1 MYIYLML
8 EYDGRNQSS
17 NCVITKNEA
26 WKTVMKLT
34 KIRALVLVLCI
45 IALCSLLLAPS
56 LLASPVPDMQTTI
69 TNAISYIENSDE
81 EYALLWLDVMYRRFE
96 IEEFAD
102 ALPRYDQMLAEQTTQ
117 WSIFDVF
124 RRISVY
130 NTPMQASVLD
140 DVGAP
145 TDIIISRAL
154 YCDRYGL
161 PLDYSTLLDNA
172 VSQGGYYLTHVLL
185 ACIWIQENGCE
196 SVLPHGFIDHVY
208 SATAVIIN
216 RNPMVV
222 NDLTLEAAAFL
233 YLAGQGERI
242 NPSFVNRVLASQ
254 NDDGGWE
261 KDPNGHDG
269 SYWHSTILGLLL
281 LLHVEAPAD
290 SYPPVL
296 ATPAQ

>member
-1 MYIYLML
+1 
-8 EYDGRNQSS
+8 
-17 NCVITKNEA
+17 
-26 WKTVMKLT
+26 MKLT
-34 KIRALVLVLCI
+34 KSRALVLAVCI
-45 IALCSLLLAPS
+45 IALCNLLFVPPLLAP
-56 LLASPVPDMQTTI
+56 PVPGMQTTI
-69 TNAISYIENSDE
+69 TDAISYLENSDE
-81 EYALLWLDVMYRRFE
+81 AYALLWLDVMYRRFG

-102 ALPRYDQMLAEQTTQ
+102 ALPRYDQMLTEQTTQ

-130 NTPMQASVLD
+130 DTPMQASVLD
-140 DVGAP
+140 YVLAP

-161 PLDYSTLLDNA
+161 PSDYSTLLDDA
-172 VSQGGYYLTHVLL
+172 VNQGGYYLTHVLL

-196 SVLPHGFIDHVY
+196 SALPHGFIDHVY
-208 SATAVIIN
+208 SATAVIVN
-216 RNPMVV
+216 RNPLVV

-242 NPSFVNRVLASQ
+242 IPSFVNRVLASQ

-261 KDPNGHDG
+261 KDPNGQEG
-269 SYWHSTILGLLL
+269 SYWHSTILGLML
-281 LLHVEAPAD
+281 LLHAEYPAD

-296 ATPAQ
+296 ATSQ

>member
-1 MYIYLML
+1 MNL
-8 EYDGRNQSS
+8 
-17 NCVITKNEA
+17 TKN
-26 WKTVMKLT
+26 
-34 KIRALVLVLCI
+34 RAIVLALCI
-45 IALCSLLLAPS
+45 IAICSLLLTPP

-69 TNAISYIENSDE
+69 TNAISNLENSDE
-81 EYALLWLDVMYRRFE
+81 AYALLWLDVMYRRFG

-102 ALPRYDQMLAEQTTQ
+102 ALRRYDQMLAEQTTQ

-130 NTPMQASVLD
+130 DTPMQASVLD
-140 DVGAP
+140 DVVLTP

-161 PLDYSTLLDNA
+161 PSDYSTLLDDAMN
-172 VSQGGYYLTHVLL
+172 QGGYYLTHVLL

-196 SVLPHGFIDHVY
+196 SALPHGFIDHVY
-208 SATAVIIN
+208 SAIAVIIN

-233 YLAGQGERI
+233 YLTGQGERI

-254 NDDGGWE
+254 NNDGGWE
-261 KDPNGHDG
+261 KDPNGQDG

-281 LLHVEAPAD
+281 LLQVDSLAD
-290 SYPPVL
+290 TYSPVL